1 VGWTEVVG
9 GGVVGWGCGLKLWVG
24 RWLWGGV
31 VGGSCGLELW
41 AEVVGWGC
49 GLRFEREEGGVWEG
63 EGLG

>member
-1 VGWTEVVG
+1 M
-9 GGVVGWGCGLKLWVG
+9 
-24 RWLWGGV
+24 WGGV